1 MSQNLNLTSPI
12 YTNYWTLNNVNS
24 ITSPIG
30 NSLVVSGYL
39 APSVL
44 NFNRSNI
51 DVSGNLN
58 LNGNLKVPI
67 GPLSTRPTGVQG
79 YLRYN
84 TTNSFMQFFNGTAWV
99 NLITG
104 YITITDPN
112 GLIQNAFWQTGFSYT
127 FSYITPANLQYYTI
141 TTNGNITASFV
152 LNGAGGGGGSYANG
166 SVTNPTIG
174 GNGGQTIGSY
184 TLLAGTTYYLLVG
197 AGGAFVKNNGGQ
209 PAMGAGGGGN
219 VEINGTGGQGGGYT
233 GLFAN
238 SISQANAIMMA
249 GGGGGGSWEVNSSTP
264 SGGAGGG
271 LSGTNGAAGLRAGG
285 GGGTQ
290 SAGGSSY
297 PGGSGQNGSALLG
310 GTAAGGVGID
320 LGGGGGGGGGYYGG
334 GGGNG
339 ESSGPSGG
347 SGGGGGSGFLSPS
360 VVNGTTTAGAGSAG
374 GVGMPPGQNIVT
386 YGVNG
391 SATMTYGN

>member
-1 MSQNLNLTSPI
+1 MSKNLNLTSPI
-12 YTNYWTLNNVNS
+12 YTNYWTLNNVNN

-44 NFNRSNI
+44 NFNGSNI
-51 DVSGNLN
+51 DISGNLN
-58 LNGNLKVPI
+58 LNGNVKVPV
-67 GPLSTRPTGVQG
+67 GPLSTRPAGVQG

-84 TTNSFMQFFNGTAWV
+84 TTNSFMQFFNGTTWL
-99 NLITG
+99 NLING
-104 YITITDPN
+104 YITITNPN
-112 GLIQNAFWQTGFSYT
+112 GLVINTLWQSGFTYT
-127 FSYITPANLQYYTI
+127 FSYITPASLQYYTI
-141 TTNGNITASFV
+141 TTYGNITASFV
-152 LNGAGGGGGSYANG
+152 LNGAGGGGGSYGNG

-174 GNGGQTIGSY
+174 GNGGQTTGLY
-184 TLLAGTTYYLLVG
+184 TLLSGTTYYLLVG
-197 AGGAFVKNNGGQ
+197 AGGAFVRDGGGQ
-209 PAMGAGGGGN
+209 PAVGAGGGGN
-219 VEINGTGGQGGGYT
+219 VGSAGYGGQGGGYT
-233 GLFAN
+233 GLFVN

-271 LSGTNGAAGLRAGG
+271 LTGTSGASGNVAGG

-290 SAGGSSY
+290 SAGGSSV
-297 PGGSGQNGSALLG
+297 PGSPSQNGAALLG
-310 GTAAGGVGID
+310 GTAAGGDGP
-320 LGGGGGGGGGYYGG
+320 GGGGGGGGYYGG

-339 ESSGPSGG
+339 NNGNPAG
-347 SGGGGGSGFLSPS
+347 SGGGGGSGYLSPS

-374 GVGMPPGQNIVT
+374 GVGMPSGQNVVT

-391 SATMTYGN
+391 SATMTYVS